1 MPTKRALAFLIV
13 SVLLYLFANQTQ
25 VGWIYIMSAIV
36 AGVLAASWWLNRRT
50 LRGITASRVFSAQK
64 QNTDIAKKN
73 QRSSGNS
80 ASSAFNGL
88 DQDLHEGD
96 EINIQLT
103 LRNTNRSTASLV
115 RAAESCPFAAPSAE
129 TLRATSLQL
138 FVPSLLQ
145 NQTAQFNYT
154 VIADRRGVHRFPP
167 LKISTRAPFGLFER
181 KRDLDQ
187 PTPILIYPEVK
198 KLRRL
203 SLLDRQPAAQ
213 IVTQRAGIG
222 TEIIGVRAYR
232 VGDSPRHIHWRSV
245 ARTNHLVSK
254 EFADETH
261 PGLTLVLDVF
271 NQKSEINIQKS
282 KHTPFEYAVKIAA
295 SIGDYALRRAYP
307 LHLLVDESSLAAPS
321 GALNRI
327 ALLEYLARV
336 QAEGKRSLADVIHTR
351 ATQTFVAVI
360 MPYPDSTALETL
372 SALSRRAEVMVVL
385 LDPES
390 FPGGG
395 ITARSF
401 ADQLRALE
409 IDVRLIRYNEDWT
422 HSLQDKKQNAEY
434 AAVR

>member
-1 MPTKRALAFLIV
+1 MPTKRALRLPDRQRSALPLRQ
-13 SVLLYLFANQTQ
+13 SNTSRLDLYY
-25 VGWIYIMSAIV
+25 VGDCGGRSCRLVV
-36 AGVLAASWWLNRRT
+36 AQSPNITRHNSLACVQRAKAKH
-50 LRGITASRVFSAQK
+50 GYC
-64 QNTDIAKKN
+64 KKN

-232 VGDSPRHIHWRSV
+232 VGDSPRHIHWRTV
-245 ARTNHLVSK
+245 ARTNHLMSK
-254 EFADETH
+254 EFADESH
-261 PGLTLVLDVF
+261 PGLTCDIRC
-271 NQKSEINIQKS
+271 Q
-282 KHTPFEYAVKIAA
+282 
-295 SIGDYALRRAYP
+295 
-307 LHLLVDESSLAAPS
+307 PS
-321 GALNRI
+321 AI
-327 ALLEYLARV
+327 
-336 QAEGKRSLADVIHTR
+336 SH
-351 ATQTFVAVI
+351 
-360 MPYPDSTALETL
+360 
-372 SALSRRAEVMVVL
+372 
-385 LDPES
+385 
-390 FPGGG
+390 
-395 ITARSF
+395 
-401 ADQLRALE
+401 
-409 IDVRLIRYNEDWT
+409 
-422 HSLQDKKQNAEY
+422 
-434 AAVR
+434 

>member
-1 MPTKRALAFLIV
+1 MPTKRALAFLII

-50 LRGITASRVFSAQK
+50 LRGITVERIV
-64 QNTDIAKKN
+64 NLLNDEI
-73 QRSSGNS
+73 
-80 ASSAFNGL
+80 
-88 DQDLHEGD
+88 HEGD
-96 EINIQLT
+96 EIEIHLS
-103 LRNTNRSTASLV
+103 LRNTNRSTASLM
-115 RAAESCPFAAPSAE
+115 RAAETCPFAAPPAE

-138 FVPSLLQ
+138 FIPSLSQ

-154 VIADRRGVHRFPP
+154 VIADRRGVHRFPA
-167 LKISTRAPFGLFER
+167 LKLSTRAPFGLFER

-222 TEIIGVRAYR
+222 TEVIGVRAYR
-232 VGDSPRHIHWRSV
+232 VGDSPRHIHWRTV
-245 ARTNHLVSK
+245 ARTNHLMSK
-254 EFADETH
+254 EFADESN
-261 PGLTLVLDVF
+261 PGLTLVLDLAGL
-271 NQKSEINIQKS
+271 KDPRGLKT
-282 KHTPFEYAVKIAA
+282 KHTPFEYAVKVAT

-327 ALLEYLARV
+327 ALLEYLARI
-336 QAEGKRSLADVIHTR
+336 QPEGRQSLADLIHTR

-360 MPYPDSTALETL
+360 MPYPDHAALAAL

-390 FPGGG
+390 FPDGGV
-395 ITARSF
+395 TARSF

-409 IDVRLIRYNEDWT
+409 INVRLIRYGEDWT
-422 HSLQDKKQNAEY
+422 HALQDKKQNAEI
-434 AAVR
+434 AKSAEFR